1 MKRMA
6 RVASGFPGYK
16 ITWKSSTFEWFHT
29 DDTFLR
35 KVFFVEFNEMSMENV
50 QWNGGTIFLRIFFSI
65 QFWWWIESTFFCTS
79 QLWTLARSN
88 PSCSKFQQILF
99 YSWNRIFIWTLW
111 VHYFHKKVTLNPFWH
126 CMKRNFFACEMVHSS
141 FPYLF
146 YLTFIRTL
154 CKTEFMLM
162 DPMLQ

>member
-111 VHYFHKKVTLNPFWH
+111 VHYFHKKVTLNSL
-126 CMKRNFFACEMVHSS
+126 ETTIL
-141 FPYLF
+141 LF
-146 YLTFIRTL
+146 LSISLFDIVWNVIFLLVKWCTALFHIFSIL
-154 CKTEFMLM
+154 LS
-162 DPMLQ
+162 

>member
-111 VHYFHKKVTLNPFWH
+111 VHYFHKKVTLNSL
-126 CMKRNFFACEMVHSS
+126 ETTIL
-141 FPYLF
+141 LF
-146 YLTFIRTL
+146 LSIFLFDIVWNVIFLLVKWCTALFHIFSIL
-154 CKTEFMLM
+154 LS
-162 DPMLQ
+162 